1 MVIKIVCSEINPY
14 VYGQRAFQVVL
25 LLKNIPANAGDTR
38 ITALIPGLG
47 RSPGKGSSN
56 PLQNSWL
63 ENPIG
68 QRSLVGYSPW
78 GHKESDAT
86 DLLDNDNKERLLAS
100 LE

>member
-1 MVIKIVCSEINPY
+1 M
-14 VYGQRAFQVVL
+14 ALVV
-25 LLKNIPANAGDTR
+25 KNLPAIARDVRDAGS
-38 ITALIPGLG
+38 ISGLG
-47 RSPGKGSSN
+47 RFPGGRHGN
-56 PLQNSWL
+56 LLQYSHL

>member
-56 PLQNSWL
+56 PLQ
-63 ENPIG
+63 
-68 QRSLVGYSPW
+68 
-78 GHKESDAT
+78 
-86 DLLDNDNKERLLAS
+86 
-100 LE
+100 